1 MEVARDLN
9 FHVGWAVSNVNRL
22 VAQLDNGGA
31 IFLLWKAF
39 FILKLRAGEYPSQHA
54 RLVRSFQ
61 SPQRLEPILE
71 MPSGC

>member
-9 FHVGWAVSNVNRL
+9 FHVGWAVSNVSRL
-22 VAQLDNGGA
+22 AAQLGDIGA

-39 FILKLRAGEYPSQHA
+39 FILKLRAWEYPSRHA
-54 RLVRSFQ
+54 RLLRSIQ

-71 MPSGC
+71 MSSVC